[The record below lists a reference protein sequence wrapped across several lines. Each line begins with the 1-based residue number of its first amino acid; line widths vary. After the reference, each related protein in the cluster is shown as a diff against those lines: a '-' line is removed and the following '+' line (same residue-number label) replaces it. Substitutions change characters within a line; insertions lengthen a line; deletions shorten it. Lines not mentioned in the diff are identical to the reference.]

1 MGCNQIQF
9 SYCRYTESQF
19 IVLRR
24 LWQFQFNFNI
34 LRTELRLKTVSNRL
48 TKSNWFAGK
57 NFFIIL
63 LYCIVLY
70 FLLMICETSCRTF
83 HSPPNLKPDTAVN
96 SKSSPCV
103 QSRTSRTHVTPK
115 KSYARGFTNEFLVSQ
130 EMKRVVSDYL
140 FSASWFSHFLWCL
153 AVLTY
158 VEIVCGL

>member
-1 MGCNQIQF
+1 M
-9 SYCRYTESQF
+9 
-19 IVLRR
+19 
-24 LWQFQFNFNI
+24 
-34 LRTELRLKTVSNRL
+34 RLKTVSNRL

-83 HSPPNLKPDTAVN
+83 HSPNLKPDTAIN
-96 SKSSPCV
+96 SKSSLCV